1 MLKNAREIVKKSII
15 WIYAI
20 KYCGKMLQIF
30 CRSHST
36 LRNSVSY
43 RNVINCLNSTK
54 NNRTTTLTLSRLSAL
69 NSVPNIAN
77 FPVRSFCSDNVTPPE
92 VINRKPNDMV
102 RLVKDTIDPYWK
114 LMRIDRPIGSWL
126 LFWPCGW
133 SIAMSATPGCLPDMY
148 MLALFGAGAFI
159 MRGAG
164 CTINDMWDKDIDGK
178 VERTKDRPL
187 VSGQLTSFDALVF
200 LAAQLGIGC
209 TILLQLNWNSIVLGA
224 SSLGNKNKQKVSKI
238 IIIILN
244 QSIWTLKLTLLF
256 ICRISSSLSP
266 NEESHTLASVRP
278 RHDVQ
283 LGCTFRMV
291 CRSRISGLGCMSASV
306 CCRCLLDHRL
316 RYNLRPSG

>member
-20 KYCGKMLQIF
+20 KYCEKMLRIF
-30 CRSHST
+30 CRSHPN

-54 NNRTTTLTLSRLSAL
+54 NNRTTNLTLSRLSAL
-69 NSVPNIAN
+69 SSVPNIAN

-244 QSIWTLKLTLLF
+244 QSI
-256 ICRISSSLSP
+256 
-266 NEESHTLASVRP
+266 
-278 RHDVQ
+278 
-283 LGCTFRMV
+283 
-291 CRSRISGLGCMSASV
+291 
-306 CCRCLLDHRL
+306 
-316 RYNLRPSG
+316 